1 MRYPLA
7 LVLGLWLVP
16 LASAQQAEV
25 PVLFV
30 HGFGSNPV
38 FEFQGLLARVARGR
52 TVFPEVYSAEL
63 DALPTGGVSPHSL
76 FAFGYYRESAQA
88 AEHWVARRPV
98 RPSIGGCPVARV
110 DPFAGRYRISYAE
123 LLARA
128 VENVCRATG
137 AERVDLVGYS
147 MGGLVCRSYTRWLS
161 LRGPGGAS
169 RVRRLLTVC
178 TPNMGLNSLEA
189 TLAAL
194 VTNGDRG
201 HADQGEIAEMN
212 YECRYWGGRSFIDR
226 LNDGWDA
233 YCRREGIAYGAARG
247 YGFSIQHRLR
257 VLRPL
262 MLLAGLGVRL
272 VLAHPTP
279 GFDLRREIDEAIRDG
294 DGVVRTAAAFLD
306 PARFPGIGVSAP
318 HFGNHGDSISD
329 AAANR
334 KSEWTATLVRR
345 FVFEGRRLGAPLT
358 VAQPRLSVVDAGGE
372 ASWLELSADV
382 VSGEPLVAQV
392 VLLQG
397 GGLEGTY
404 EALLYPG
411 ANRVQITPGRAGDFE
426 AYVNFCGLGG
436 EVRLPPQRV
445 HLRGGAAA
453 PAPAARI
460 GQLLQATPQQ
470 LVLGVDTGGSQPEL
484 AFGLDRG
491 RGVQWSTFAPAGL
504 GVALPPLP
512 PGSYELRLRARDA
525 RNAAGRVVEAPLPD
539 AVRIEVGPGGAV
551 HLRR

>member
-1 MRYPLA
+1 VRYPLA

-52 TVFPEVYSAEL
+52 PVYPEVYSAEL

-88 AEHWVARRPV
+88 REHWVAQRPD
-98 RPSIGGCPVARV
+98 RPSIGGCPTPRT
-110 DPFAGRYRISYAE
+110 DRFAARYRIRYAE

-194 VTNGDRG
+194 ATNGDRG

-212 YECRYWGGRSFIDR
+212 YECRYWGGRSFIER

-233 YCRREGIAYGAARG
+233 FCRREGIAYGAARG

-262 MLLAGLGVRL
+262 MLLVGLGVRL

-306 PARFPGIGVSAP
+306 PARFTSLGASAL
-318 HFGNHGDSISD
+318 HFGNHGDSLND

-345 FVFEGRRLGAPLT
+345 FVFEGRSLGAPLT
-358 VAQPRLSVVDAGGE
+358 VAQPRLTVVDAGGE
-372 ASWLELSADV
+372 ASWLELSVDV
-382 VSGEPLVAQV
+382 TAGEPLVAQV

-397 GGLEGTY
+397 NSLEGVL
-404 EALLYPG
+404 EGVLHPG
-411 ANRVQITPGRAGDFE
+411 ANRVQFDPGLDGDYD
-426 AYVNFCGLGG
+426 AYVNLCGLGG
-436 EVRLPPQRV
+436 ELRLPAQAVRLQPGTAVP
-445 HLRGGAAA
+445 L
-453 PAPAARI
+453 PTARI
-460 GQLLQATPQQ
+460 GQALVATPQQ
-470 LVLGVDTGGSQPEL
+470 LVLGVDTGGTQPEL

-491 RGVQWSTFAPAGL
+491 QGVRWSPFAPAGL
-504 GVALPPLP
+504 GVVLPPLP

-525 RNAAGRVVEAPLPD
+525 RNAAGIPVEAPLPD

-551 HLRR
+551 RLRR